1 MVYSR
6 SQRVMISTNILA
18 PPLDISKS
26 NSFDIIVNLNVIMNQ
41 RDCVAQL
48 PEHWTSVPMVIDSI
62 AQCRYGLRVNRSQT
76 PCPFFCL
83 NLADKQSVCVCGG
96 GGGWEARMV

>member
-18 PPLDISKS
+18 PPSDISKS
-26 NSFDIIVNLNVIMNQ
+26 NFFDIIVNLNVIMNQ

-48 PEHWTSVPMVIDSI
+48 SEHWTSIPMVIDSI
-62 AQCRYGLRVNRSQT
+62 AQCRYGLRVNITDTMSV
-76 PCPFFCL
+76 FFCL
-83 NLADKQSVCVCGG
+83 NLAGKQSVCVGE
-96 GGGWEARMV
+96 GWEAM